1 MVGAGG
7 FSLGSEH
14 RRRRA
19 RHRRVM
25 RLATAASRI
34 ARFLRDVGEPGFIAL
49 EGDDLVHDAEL
60 CLSIA
65 IEFVGGDH
73 EFEQS
78 RLSAV
83 RALSLQRGDLFP
95 KARMF
100 GRP

>member
-1 MVGAGG
+1 L
-7 FSLGSEH
+7 LGLE
-14 RRRRA
+14 
-19 RHRRVM
+19 
-25 RLATAASRI
+25 
-34 ARFLRDVGEPGFIAL
+34 DVDEPGFVAFHL
-49 EGDDLVHDAEL
+49 NDLVHDAEL